1 MDIYRRIYRLANKNV
16 PANQIAVTLGL
27 PLKNVKSI
35 LHKLKTSKDNPSAL
49 YIEKPGNSGKIE
61 IPEEDEYLDVYI
73 MQQSRVTIVDLTGF
87 ATEKNRVKLK
97 VELNR
102 VERSDAKII
111 ALLMRNLKKL
121 DELCY
126 KILLDFKEDF
136 FNRGRY
142 VAILDPSPS
151 IENYILE
158 NDVESQIS
166 VFGTVS
172 ALENKGSQIG
182 SK

>member
-35 LHKLKTSKDNPSAL
+35 LHKLKTSKENPTAL
-49 YIEKPGNSGKIE
+49 HIEKPVKTE
-61 IPEEDEYLDVYI
+61 VLEEEEYLDVYI

-97 VELNR
+97 IELNR
-102 VERSDAKII
+102 VEKSDAKII
-111 ALLMRNLKKL
+111 ALLMSNLKKM
-121 DELCY
+121 DQLCY
-126 KILLDFKEDF
+126 KILLEFKEDF

-142 VAILDPSPS
+142 VAILDPSPF
-151 IENYILE
+151 IETFILD

>member
-35 LHKLKTSKDNPSAL
+35 LHKLKSSKENLSTPQT
-49 YIEKPGNSGKIE
+49 EKPIQTEPKE
-61 IPEEDEYLDVYI
+61 QEEYLDVYI
-73 MQQSRVTIVDLTGF
+73 MQQSRVTIVDLTGY
-87 ATEKNRVKLK
+87 ATEKNRVRLK
-97 VELNR
+97 VELTR

-111 ALLMRNLKKL
+111 ALMMSNLKKL

-126 KILLDFKEDF
+126 NILLEFKEDF

-142 VAILDPSPS
+142 VAILDPSPA
-151 IENYILE
+151 IENFILE

-166 VFGTVS
+166 VFGTIS
-172 ALENKGSQIG
+172 ALEIKGSTIG

>member
-27 PLKNVKSI
+27 PLKNVKNI
-35 LHKLKTSKDNPSAL
+35 LKKLKGGKDNLPIQHTDIQL
-49 YIEKPGNSGKIE
+49 D
-61 IPEEDEYLDVYI
+61 EEEEYLDVYL
-73 MQQSRVTIVDLTGF
+73 MQQSRVTVVDFTGY
-87 ATEKNRVKLK
+87 AVEKNRVKLK
-97 VELNR
+97 IELNR

-111 ALLMRNLKKL
+111 ALMMTNLKKL

-136 FNRGRY
+136 FSRGRY

-151 IENYILE
+151 IEKFIDE
-158 NDVESQIS
+158 HDVESQIS

-172 ALENKGSQIG
+172 ALENKGQRIG